1 MDLFNPLVDA
11 VYEFGATDVDFRGF
25 VHDGC
30 LAFAYVETGEGVVFV
45 LKRLHFRIKVFPD
58 LSEIVVACDV
68 LAAEDGGSEGSLGRV
83 GKQRFVTVVGTLFVS
98 LGVVCLFVVMFH
110 VIRWWLHWVISN
122 GGCCGYTGVSAFR
135 GRGSWRG
142 VWGGGNEA
150 YVWR

>member
-30 LAFAYVETGEGVVFV
+30 LAFAYVEAGEGVVFV

-68 LAAEDGGSEGSLGRV
+68 LAAKDGGSEGGVGGV
-83 GKQRFVTVVGTLFVS
+83 GKHGFVSIVRTLFVS
-98 LGVVCLFVVMFH
+98 LRVMYLFVVMFH
-110 VIRWWLHWVISN
+110 VVRWWLHWVGSN
-122 GGCCGYTGVSAFR
+122 GGCCGYTGMSASR

-150 YVWR
+150 YIWG